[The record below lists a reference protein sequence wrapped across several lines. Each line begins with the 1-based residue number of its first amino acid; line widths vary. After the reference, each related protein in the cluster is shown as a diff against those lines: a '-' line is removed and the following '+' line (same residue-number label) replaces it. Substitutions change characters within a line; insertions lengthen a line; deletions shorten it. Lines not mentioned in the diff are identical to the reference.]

1 MSKQRYRRE
10 ARELVVIALLITL
23 LFPNLFGADQP
34 NVSAQSSPSAGKWTL
49 TVNVVD
55 QYSEPVAS
63 EYVIIHAGI
72 THEDLFTG
80 YTNNKGKVTVELSEG
95 PFHIHVGDQELSIT
109 LTENLTVTATV
120 TVDLPTAD

>member
-1 MSKQRYRRE
+1 MSEQRYRCE

-23 LFPNLFGADQP
+23 LFPNLFGTGHP

-55 QYSEPVAS
+55 QYNESVAS

-80 YTNNKGKVTVELSEG
+80 YTNNKGKITAELKEG
-95 PFHIHVGDQELSIT
+95 PFHVHVGDQEISLT
-109 LTENLTVTATV
+109 LTEDLVVTATV
-120 TVDLPTAD
+120 TVDLPIAD